1 MKVTNEDFDKVNA
14 GFVEAMKELRPKKK
28 VFQAMCAQ
36 IQGLRNQIV
45 FSEDAEESKQSVN

>member
-45 FSEDAEESKQSVN
+45 VSQDAEESKQAVN